1 MQADK
6 GIVPDLAEAILD
18 GRAIDWGAAES
29 SANLEERSLLQELR
43 LLAAVANFHRQ
54 PADFG
59 SNDQSPV
66 RHAPRGDVPENWGHL
81 RVLERIG
88 RGAFGEVFRAWDTRL
103 DREVALKLLA
113 AESTDSR
120 ATSIIEE
127 GRLLARVRHPNVATI
142 YGAERIGNRVGLWME
157 LVNGRTLEQILET
170 GKVFTAAEAIT
181 IVVQVC
187 RAISAVHRAGLIH
200 RDIKAQNVMVAE
212 DERVVLMDFGTGYE
226 PNDGS
231 PTTLAGT
238 PLYLAPELLT
248 GRDATVQ
255 SDIYSAG
262 VLLYHILTRSYPVEA
277 ASLSEL
283 SEHHQNREYRS
294 LRAARPDVPAKLA
307 SVVDRATDSQPD
319 RRYQTADGFAQA
331 LGAIHARLGTARF
344 KHAAAVTAALVLIS
358 WGAWEIR
365 NQRRPNQ
372 QDTVTAGTAAER
384 VRGTTA
390 PRSIAVLPFKPLVAK
405 GADEQLTLGMTE
417 AVINRLSRI
426 KTLRIEPLA
435 RVRRYSTLDHDPLEA
450 GRALGADVVLEAHFQ
465 VTDSGVQVRWRLLR
479 TADGTALAAS
489 EGREPFEGIL
499 RIQSRLAESLANAL
513 QLTLTPAERAD
524 IRQADTRNPEAFR
537 HYLFGRY
544 HMEIRSP
551 ERMRLAVNEFREAL
565 KLDRQYAR
573 AYAALALTSAHLAW
587 VGGERGIDV
596 MAQAKEAALKA
607 LVIDDSVA
615 LAHTALAHVYE
626 VFEHDPFQSQSEHL
640 RAMEL
645 DDEDPWV
652 LRTYA
657 TFLMSRGAFDEALE
671 LNRRTLALDPT
682 SPLSIRFQAMMLYV
696 ARRYEEC
703 VAESRK
709 ALLLDQSDSSL
720 TYNWLPRCLE
730 AQGKRDHAVE
740 AYEEGRA
747 LRLDPQAAKYLKAIY
762 ATHGW
767 EAYWR
772 ERLQLAKGNLLASAL
787 ANIRLGNI
795 NQVIE
800 ALERMYETRVP
811 WITYTNHPEWDPVRS
826 DPRFQAVRTRAR
838 LTDDMNERL
847 VAARG
852 AARAASAR

>member
-1 MQADK
+1 VQADK

-66 RHAPRGDVPENWGHL
+66 RHAPRDDVPENWGHL

-103 DREVALKLLA
+103 DREVALKLLP

-181 IVVQVC
+181 IVVEVC

-248 GRDATVQ
+248 GSDATVQ
-255 SDIYSAG
+255 SDIYSTG

-283 SEHHQNREYRS
+283 REYHHKREHRS

-319 RRYQTADGFAQA
+319 RRYQTADGFVQA
-331 LGAIHARLGTARF
+331 LGAIHARAGTARF
-344 KHAAAVTAALVLIS
+344 KHAAAATAALVLIS

-372 QDTVTAGTAAER
+372 QGIVTTAGTAAER
-384 VRGTTA
+384 VRGATA

-417 AVINRLSRI
+417 AVINQLSRV
-426 KTLRIEPLA
+426 KTLRVEPLA
-435 RVRRYSTLDHDPLEA
+435 RVRRYDALDQDPLEA
-450 GRALGADVVLEAHFQ
+450 GRALGADAVLEAHFQ
-465 VTDSGVQVRWRLLR
+465 VIDGGVQVRWRLLR
-479 TADGTALAAS
+479 TLDGTALAADEWQELS
-489 EGREPFEGIL
+489 QGIL
-499 RIQSRLAESLANAL
+499 AVQSRLAESLANTL
-513 QLTLTPAERAD
+513 HLTLTSAERAG
-524 IRQADTRNPEAFR
+524 IRKPDTGSAEAFR

-544 HMEIRSP
+544 HLEVRETNRTRQA
-551 ERMRLAVNEFREAL
+551 EREFRAAL
-565 KLDRQYAR
+565 ELDPQYAR
-573 AYAALALTSAHLAW
+573 AYAGLAMALKDLAW
-587 VGGERGIDV
+587 IGGEQSAEV
-596 MAQAKEAALKA
+596 MPQAKSAALKA
-607 LVIDDSVA
+607 LAIDESVA
-615 LAHTALAHVYE
+615 LAHTALGHVYE
-626 VFEHDPFQSQSEHL
+626 VFEYNPVQAQVQHL

-645 DDEDPWV
+645 DDQDQWV
-652 LRTYA
+652 LRNYG
-657 TFLMSRGAFDEALE
+657 TFLMSRGALDEALE
-671 LNRRTLALDPT
+671 LNRRALELDPT
-682 SPLSIRFQAMMLYV
+682 APLSIRFQAMMSYV
-696 ARRYEEC
+696 ARRYDEC

-709 ALLLDQSDSSL
+709 ALLLDPTDLSL

-730 AQGKRDHAVE
+730 AQGKRWEAVE
-740 AYEEGRA
+740 SYEQGRA
-747 LRLDPQAAKYLKAIY
+747 LRGNPQLAEMLKTVY
-762 ATHGW
+762 ATRGW
-767 EAYWR
+767 DAYWR
-772 ERLQLAKGNLLASAL
+772 KHLRPEFNPVQSAR
-787 ANIRLGNI
+787 AHVRLGQI
-795 NQVIE
+795 DE
-800 ALERMYETRVP
+800 AIAILTDLHESRHP
-811 WITYTNHPEWDPVRS
+811 WITFTNHPEWDPLRS
-826 DPRFQAVRTRAR
+826 DLRFQAIRTRAG
-838 LTDDMNERL
+838 LTDEINAQL
-847 VAARG
+847 AAARK
-852 AARAASAR
+852 SAREASKN